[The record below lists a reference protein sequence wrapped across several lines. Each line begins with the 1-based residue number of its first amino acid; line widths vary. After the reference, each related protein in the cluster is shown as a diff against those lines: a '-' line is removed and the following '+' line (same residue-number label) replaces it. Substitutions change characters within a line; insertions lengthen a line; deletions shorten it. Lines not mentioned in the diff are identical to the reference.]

1 MPDSLQSPILI
12 RTGILSALAQD
23 ATSIPRSLQVAF
35 CHLFFNVSGII
46 VFYPLPFFRPPIP
59 AAKFLGN
66 TTAKYRWFAII
77 YLIGMFF
84 LLPLSVFG
92 LSILGWYV
100 LAAVLIPIGAIA
112 ITVGII
118 KCIQAKRP
126 GCLPAKLRSW
136 KFLPR
141 PLRSLEPYNNMM
153 KKVCFCSRFQ
163 DEPKA
168 EEVQVNGVGTKG
180 DGGHEFDNVITKL

>member
-1 MPDSLQSPILI
+1 M
-12 RTGILSALAQD
+12 
-23 ATSIPRSLQVAF
+23 AF

-141 PLRSLEPYNNMM
+141 PLRSLEPL
-153 KKVCFCSRFQ
+153 SLI
-163 DEPKA
+163 
-168 EEVQVNGVGTKG
+168 
-180 DGGHEFDNVITKL
+180 HI

>member
-1 MPDSLQSPILI
+1 M
-12 RTGILSALAQD
+12 
-23 ATSIPRSLQVAF
+23 AF
-35 CHLFFNVSGII
+35 CHLFFNISGII
-46 VFYPLPFFRPPIP
+46 VFYPFPFFRPPIP

-66 TTAKYRWFAII
+66 TTAKYRWFAIV
-77 YLIGMFF
+77 YLISMFF
-84 LLPLSVFG
+84 LLPLTVFG

-100 LAAVLIPIGAIA
+100 LAAVLIPVGVVAIA
-112 ITVGII
+112 AGII

-126 GCLPAKLRSW
+126 ECLPAKLRSW

-141 PLRSLEPYNNMM
+141 PLRSLAPYHEIM

-168 EEVQVNGVGTKG
+168 EELVVNGVDNKG
-180 DGGHEFDNVITKL
+180 EASSGFDSAIITKL